1 MSIQNQIIR
10 IQTAR
15 NAIRDTL
22 VNFGLVENTSNIEDC
37 ATAITN
43 IENQGSVSATVTE
56 GETYTIPRG
65 YHNGSGTVSGI
76 KGGGNYTLQ
85 SKVATPTK
93 SQQSITPDSGYYG
106 LSDVTVK
113 AIPENYQDVSSVTAT
128 AEDVL
133 ANKIIVTSDGKVTAG
148 IMINNGAVTKNINAG
163 ESYIIPKGYHDG
175 TGKVTGNSLASQ
187 TSATAIASD
196 ILLSKTAWVN
206 GSKLTGTMA
215 NNGTINKT
223 IIGLTETQS
232 SVTIP
237 KGYTAGGTVSLST
250 DIEDALSMI

>member
-22 VNFGLVENTSNIEDC
+22 VNFGLVENTSNIADC

-113 AIPENYQDVSSVTAT
+113 AIPENYQAVSSVTAT
-128 AEDVL
+128 AEDGL
-133 ANKIIVTSDGKVTAG
+133 ANKIIVTSD
-148 IMINNGAVTKNINAG
+148 
-163 ESYIIPKGYHDG
+163 
-175 TGKVTGNSLASQ
+175 GKVTGNSLASQ

-237 KGYTAGGTVSLST
+237 KGYTAEGTVSLSN